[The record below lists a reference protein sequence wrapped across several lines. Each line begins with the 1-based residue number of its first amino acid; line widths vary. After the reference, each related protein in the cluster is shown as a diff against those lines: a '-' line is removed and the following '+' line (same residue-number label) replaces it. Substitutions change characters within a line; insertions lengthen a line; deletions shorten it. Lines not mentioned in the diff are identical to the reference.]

1 MMVEPDKHETIKVL
15 VVDDH
20 PVVRDGLRLFL
31 TVTPGMD
38 CVGEAG
44 DGEQAIQMCA
54 AMWPDVVLM
63 DLMMPGMDGVSATRA
78 IHQRFPQTQVVAL
91 TSFDDQRLIQQA
103 IQAGAVGYLL
113 KNSSME
119 TLAEAVRAAYLGKS
133 TISPELM
140 RSLASISALQQTV
153 GNDLTER
160 EREVLVLMAEGLTNS
175 AIARKL
181 FISDAT
187 ARFHVSNVL
196 TKLGVANRTEAVRL
210 AIKNRLI
217 E

>member
-1 MMVEPDKHETIKVL
+1 MTVDENPKQPIKVL

-44 DGEQAIQMCA
+44 DGEQAVRLCA
-54 AMWPDVVLM
+54 EKNPDVVLM
-63 DLMMPGMDGVSATRA
+63 DLMMPVMDGVSATRV
-78 IHQRFPQTQVVAL
+78 IRQRFPRIRVVAL
-91 TSFDDQRLIQQA
+91 TSFDDQHLIQQA
-103 IQAGAVGYLL
+103 IRAGALGYLL
-113 KNSSME
+113 KNSSMQ
-119 TLAEAVRAAYLGKS
+119 TLAEAVQAAYLDKS

-140 RSLASISALQQTV
+140 RSLASISPHEQAV
-153 GNDLTER
+153 GSDLTER
-160 EREVLVLMAEGLTNS
+160 ESEVLTLMAEGLTNS

-196 TKLGVANRTEAVRL
+196 AKLGVTNRTEAVRL
-210 AIKNRLI
+210 AIKNGLI